1 MHRQTHRILVQSFSL
16 LNALFLAFQPLL
28 AIPLVLSTPVAVQA
42 ESVLDPDSVNLSF
55 DHTTHEFE
63 LLVKTDQSLPYVLTY
78 VDESQDPVME
88 QATTGQLE
96 EIEAGVYGDTIYAGS
111 CSGDVC
117 TPNVVNSGVLQIGDQ
132 LKMEYRIVDGRVVMG
147 GSSTEEIECIAP
159 DTERLT
165 SGDTLW
171 DVDEEQQLAE
181 TNSAV
186 TLGAVYQFPLDDKIS
201 VTFTCLPKD
210 ESARTSLK
218 IQQIAVEELALPDT
232 VKTDSKYAYD
242 ITTDMENGSFKYELT
257 LPKEEGAE
265 VEVQYIEK
273 TLDEAKQE
281 VKADEVKL
289 VEPNESVKIE
299 QVAEKKDVTVS
310 GLDHFTIFVVV
321 PSDIVIS
328 NLNLVSFSQ
337 QGWRMTST
345 GNANIALVDIASH
358 SLPAGFG
365 PHVVRT
371 NRTGGTGNNRAYL
384 GYYQPNLRLNQIESI
399 KWNRYTKTGD
409 DTYLNIYLRHPSNPL
424 VTATVVAHPAI
435 TVGKWEQEV
444 FDNSTT
450 TGLTIRQGGTTNT
463 ITYAQLMSNYGN
475 WLVRNDAFC
484 KVSGWSCLNPANN
497 VQIGGI
503 VFVSGSSSPTAPQ
516 EHYYDGVTL
525 DFTNQDPAYY
535 NFVQTTPQLAAPE
548 NLGWNTRSGSSNP
561 YDRPVDVEC
570 GGTTDAD
577 FPTYSNGQVAHNWS
591 TDDTDSQLRFQ
602 RQWRWPGSGVWTT
615 DPTIYSATNTTFA
628 TFGSDVGTE
637 GTWNTRVRS
646 WLDQNGNA
654 VFDEGIDVVSEW
666 SNECAVTYDRTMT
679 SDVTVCKEDEQQSK
693 LAGWSMYLKGA
704 TVQTGLSVPTNTSA
718 GVNSASLDANTSY
731 IAEASGTWTNQG
743 GANPV
748 DAEYST
754 TDVWITHVDGYTDR
768 QTDILELQINS
779 TFDPNSNWGAYNS
792 AHKYVQSFV
801 PTATGSA
808 NFRIFDGTGTTQNE
822 SWFGDNSGSLSVD
835 ISKGFAGIT
844 GQNGCVTFDDVPYG
858 NYTLD
863 EIMQDGWEY
872 SGGDR
877 GQVAIDKESV
887 TYTLRN
893 RTLPTPTPT
902 ITNERCGDGVVNQN
916 NEQCDYGS
924 LNGQSSCSSE
934 CTWVNECREAMV
946 ANGSFETPVVSQ
958 GDGWDTF
965 ENSEMSG
972 WSASWYGGSASY
984 NGHDRPEPQVE
995 LHRGVNGWLPASG
1008 SQYVELDVD
1017 WTGPVNDFS
1026 GEPASIAL
1034 SQDIPTIVGNEY
1046 TVSWKYSARPNH
1058 NNNHLQV
1065 TVGDSEV
1072 FNSGIIAGGGNTN
1085 WQTQSYTFVTT
1096 TTLTRIS
1103 FTELGTP
1110 DSLGM
1115 FLDDV
1120 QVNCNGLP
1128 GGDVSVYKYKDLNTN
1143 GTYDDDEPLLDDW
1156 EMVLASSSG
1165 ELEQSTG
1172 DKGILGNTVFRV
1184 PAGTYTLSENMWEGW
1199 YQSAISCD
1207 SDPVEPTVTPTV
1219 TVYPSPSPCDGNGC
1233 ASVDEPNWLDKI
1245 LGVGIAFAE
1254 EVENEIAPNS
1264 KTVVVEAGKTTTC
1277 YVGNYQ
1283 PSTIQGVKYFDANQ
1297 DGTYDEGESKLPY
1310 WGISLTGPGVDQQVV
1325 TDENGAF
1332 SFNKLKAGTYTL
1344 CEENRTAWG
1353 WQVTE
1358 PAEPINTVCRE
1369 VVIDRSGEIETH
1381 NFGNFIDSR
1390 LYIMKANNAWP
1401 TDQSV
1406 GTEVTY
1412 TIRVMAMGGPVT
1424 AAEVFDLPPQPFT
1437 YVPGSYTAESTK
1449 RGDLKGTTT
1458 TEPTYAS
1465 PGVWQLGNL
1474 VKDEIVT
1481 LTYKAKIGSAD
1492 PGIYPDMVWAT
1503 GTSEQALAQGQTE
1516 GDLLALSNPALNES
1530 IGGVNFDGSQGHFG
1544 EDNFA
1549 GTQVAVVVD
1558 QTPSADHQ
1566 VAVEVKETG
1575 SVLGASTELPATGG
1589 RFWIS
1594 LIAILSVLVGGVM
1607 IYLGQKNRSATL
1619 TVALLVGLGLMMAP
1633 SAQAMTAVRIEQPYN
1648 TSTQLNQ
1655 NASTNQRDMRVDFV
1669 VMNTAGLSVTAQC
1682 QQNKDG
1688 NGWSDITTQYV
1699 VKAGGN
1705 SGYCEAK
1712 NLGNQSNYD
1721 FRVRVTG
1728 DGADQYSATVR
1739 VGLDTNRP
1747 GTPINYGKFKGNDC
1761 EDVIKFRTAD
1771 DNRTVRVDVYRSD
1784 NAEKFTAN
1792 KDSRASQIP
1801 IGPKTDYTLTT
1812 SKPDCQKTYFYAVRA
1827 FDVNGNGSGLV
1838 GDENLTKVVVEGESE
1853 QAQTPTVGAVPVSNA
1868 SGGSTTNLLTDQS
1881 LGGAGITE
1889 SVVNDEGEEV
1899 RAEDEDA
1906 DQTTSEEAGLEDT
1919 TEETESGAV
1928 LGESTGG
1935 GFFGWLGSLWQGFW
1949 GWLAS
1954 LFGLN

>member
-232 VKTDSKYAYD
+232 VKTDSQYAYD
-242 ITTDMENGSFKYELT
+242 ITTNMENGSFQYELT
-257 LPKEEGAE
+257 LPKEEGVE

-273 TLDEAKQE
+273 SLDEAKQE
-281 VKADEVKL
+281 VKADDVKL
-289 VEPNESVKIE
+289 VEPNETVNIK
-299 QVAEKKDVTVS
+299 QDAEKKDVTVS

-321 PSDIVIS
+321 PSDIVTS
-328 NLNLVSFSQ
+328 NLNLVSFLQ

-345 GNANIALVDIASH
+345 GNANIALVDIASE
-358 SLPAGFG
+358 SVPAGFG
-365 PHVVRT
+365 PHVIRT

-384 GYYQPNLRLNQIESI
+384 GYYQPDLRLNQIESI

-679 SDVTVCKEDEQQSK
+679 SDVTVCKEDSSNTPLANWQVGLSQPIGFDEQIPVTSV
-693 LAGWSMYLKGA
+693 AGTNA
-704 TVQTGLSVPTNTSA
+704 TLPENGDYVVYASGTYRYGSSAMVADAGFSFRPVGIPYGTGGWVSGDDLLSVPGALKLKVGGQNIQWGGFTTGHQYATYLTGMTA
-718 GVNSASLDANTSY
+718 GLLNLSIWDDHYGDNDNN
-731 IAEASGTWTNQG
+731 G
-743 GANPV
+743 
-748 DAEYST
+748 
-754 TDVWITHVDGYTDR
+754 
-768 QTDILELQINS
+768 
-779 TFDPNSNWGAYNS
+779 
-792 AHKYVQSFV
+792 
-801 PTATGSA
+801 
-808 NFRIFDGTGTTQNE
+808 NFRASIDKQKFVGQ
-822 SWFGDNSGSLSVD
+822 
-835 ISKGFAGIT
+835 T
-844 GQNGCVTFDDVPYG
+844 GQNGCVTFSNVPYG
-858 NYTLD
+858 NYHVFEAPQKDWAYQSTTVGS
-863 EIMQDGWEY
+863 EVVTAYPATVSVGV
-872 SGGDR
+872 
-877 GQVAIDKESV
+877 QV
-887 TYTLRN
+887 
-893 RTLPTPTPT
+893 PT
-902 ITNERCGDGVVNQN
+902 ITLTNK
-916 NEQCDYGS
+916 
-924 LNGQSSCSSE
+924 L
-934 CTWVNECREAMV
+934 
-946 ANGSFETPVVSQ
+946 
-958 GDGWDTF
+958 
-965 ENSEMSG
+965 
-972 WSASWYGGSASY
+972 
-984 NGHDRPEPQVE
+984 
-995 LHRGVNGWLPASG
+995 
-1008 SQYVELDVD
+1008 VD
-1017 WTGPVNDFS
+1017 
-1026 GEPASIAL
+1026 
-1034 SQDIPTIVGNEY
+1034 
-1046 TVSWKYSARPNH
+1046 
-1058 NNNHLQV
+1058 
-1065 TVGDSEV
+1065 
-1072 FNSGIIAGGGNTN
+1072 
-1085 WQTQSYTFVTT
+1085 
-1096 TTLTRIS
+1096 
-1103 FTELGTP
+1103 
-1110 DSLGM
+1110 
-1115 FLDDV
+1115 
-1120 QVNCNGLP
+1120 
-1128 GGDVSVYKYKDLNTN
+1128 GDVSVYKYKDLNTN
-1143 GTYDDDEPLLDDW
+1143 GTYDADEPLLNGW
-1156 EMVLASSSG
+1156 KMVLASSSG

-1184 PAGTYTLSENMWEGW
+1184 PGGTYTLSENMWEGW

-1207 SDPVEPTVTPTV
+1207 SDPVEPTVTPAV
-1219 TVYPSPSPCDGNGC
+1219 TVYPSPSICPENGC